1 MASQRTP
8 EQLISII
15 LKATQHLVAVGG
27 MQNFS
32 YPKLAAET
40 GINAPTVYEHY
51 KNKEALLTT
60 CFLTIDDEI
69 ARKIANAPKNLS
81 AGVKDLQSLDDLCW
95 LLWLPIMT
103 APFSTGTSAIRS
115 ITHRRSFS
123 SVCKTEKRFGSLCSR
138 SMDYPR
144 FLKSAIWKCWFG
156 ISLTTRWQW
165 LPRCL
170 GVFIQTMRSMSIP
183 CIIWSFSRCSPCSD
197 RIAAMITKQ
206 TANNRRPLHTAE
218 HLAIF

>member
-1 MASQRTP
+1 MAKIDERKRSMSSHRTP
-8 EQLISII
+8 EQLKTII

-51 KNKEALLTT
+51 RNKEALLTA

-81 AGVKDLQSLDDLCW
+81 AGVKDLQSLDNLCW
-95 LLWLPIMT
+95 LLWLPYWNYLT
-103 APFSTGTSAIRS
+103 A
-115 ITHRRSFS
+115 
-123 SVCKTEKRFGSLCSR
+123 
-138 SMDYPR
+138 DYDRTLFYWHFCNSEYYTPTVVR
-144 FLKSAIWKCWFG
+144 QGAIWKYWFG

-165 LPRCL
+165 QPRCL
-170 GVFIQTMRSMSIP
+170 GVFIRTMRSM
-183 CIIWSFSRCSPCSD
+183 
-197 RIAAMITKQ
+197 
-206 TANNRRPLHTAE
+206 
-218 HLAIF
+218 